1 MTFLVSSTRLLK
13 SSKRARHKVALKLL
27 LKALE
32 GHFASLSDYR
42 YVESLLDLTALDLV
56 DAKKVADR
64 LCVHKQHSGIT
75 LTETG
80 LDVQILT
87 DDKESSTPFLDVHI
101 VLNQL
106 RSAFNVGSIMRTT
119 ESMRLG
125 TLYFEGITPKADSEK
140 VQKTAMGCHD
150 KVPCRDLDL
159 TTVLPG
165 PIIGLETAKNAA
177 SIYDYQ
183 FPKTF
188 TLILGNEEYGL
199 SDDWLKKCDQIV
211 TIPMWGFKNSLNVAS
226 AYAIAAYEIRKQHA
240 LGT

>member
-1 MTFLVSSTRLLK
+1 MTFLISSTRLLK

-27 LKALE
+27 VKALE

-42 YVESLLDLTALDLV
+42 YVEELLDLVTLDLV
-56 DAKKVADR
+56 DSKKVADR
-64 LCVHKQHSGIT
+64 LHLHRQQIGQTV
-75 LTETG
+75 TESH
-80 LDVQILT
+80 LDIEILT
-87 DDKESSTPFLDVHI
+87 DDKDSSTPFLDVHI

-125 TLYFEGITPKADSEK
+125 TLYFEGITPKATSDK

-150 KVPCRDLDL
+150 KVPCVDLEDIS
-159 TTVLPG
+159 VLKG
-165 PIIGLETAKNAA
+165 PIIGLETAKNAI
-177 SIYDYQ
+177 SIYDYK

-199 SDDWLKKCDQIV
+199 SDDWLKRCDQIV

-226 AYAIAAYEIRKQHA
+226 AFAIAAYEIRKQYVQS
-240 LGT
+240 L